1 MKLHLY
7 PDVNFGFTIVP
18 EYMRFFAELGGRL
31 ENNDPLSVISANP
44 YMVPD
49 GSLFR
54 VPNTDHELIFTAGLK
69 GNSGMGGNYVASVSY
84 SLVSDLLLFANIVHP
99 DTVAQ
104 NWNGNR
110 IEMGNHFIAVPDEAE
125 VLNFHGELS
134 GEITDRISFNITG
147 NYYRYT
153 LTANE
158 YAWNKPDWDGRI
170 GLNYNLRNK
179 IIAGAE
185 VTALSPRK
193 LMSSE
198 SITGWKTLA
207 PVVITEPLHINL
219 GLSAEYR
226 YTKILSFWVKVNNI
240 SYNRYY
246 EWAYYPSQMFNFL
259 VGFSY
264 SL

>member
-1 MKLHLY
+1 
-7 PDVNFGFTIVP
+7 V
-18 EYMRFFAELGGRL
+18 
-31 ENNDPLSVISANP
+31 
-44 YMVPD
+44 
-49 GSLFR
+49 
-54 VPNTDHELIFTAGLK
+54 LK
-69 GNSGMGGNYVASVSY
+69 GNNGIDGNYVASVSY
-84 SLVSDLLLFANIVHP
+84 SLIDDMLLFANIVYP
-99 DTVAQ
+99 DTVPVL
-104 NWNGNR
+104 WNGER
-110 IEMGNHFIAVPDEAE
+110 LERGNHFIAVPDEAE
-125 VLNFHGELS
+125 VLNIHGEVS
-134 GEITDRISFNITG
+134 GNITDKLSFNAGG
-147 NYYRYT
+147 NYYKYT
-153 LTANE
+153 LSANQ

-170 GLNYNLRNK
+170 GMNYNLRNK

-185 VTALSPRK
+185 VTALGSRK

-198 SITGWKTLA
+198 STAGWMTLD
-207 PVVITEPLHINL
+207 PVVTTEPFHINL